1 MFYIGNDNVLQWK
14 RYCFAM
20 VTLLMFY
27 NNDGNVYNGDVNVL
41 QTSKAANDPLHDLGS
56 RC

>member
-1 MFYIGNDNVLQWK
+1 MFYIDNDNVLQWK
-14 RYCFAM
+14 RHCFAM

-27 NNDGNVYNGDVNVL
+27 NNNGYFYNGDDNVL
-41 QTSKAANDPLHDLGS
+41 QASKAANDPLHDIGS